1 MLLEDN
7 GIIQHFIE
15 FTVGP
20 IIKAS
25 IAQFDDESSWK
36 EASQSSPPG
45 FRYAERMLIGSRG
58 MSCNFVGQKILQA
71 VEG

>member
-36 EASQSSPPG
+36 EASQSSPSG
-45 FRYAERMLIGSRG
+45 SRYAERMLIGSRR
-58 MSCNFVGQKILQA
+58 MSCSFVGQEIL
-71 VEG
+71 

>member
-36 EASQSSPPG
+36 EASQSSQSG
-45 FRYAERMLIGSRG
+45 SRCSERLLIGIRG
-58 MSCNFVGQKILQA
+58 MSCNFVGQEIL
-71 VEG
+71 

>member
-25 IAQFDDESSWK
+25 ITQFDDESSWK
-36 EASQSSPPG
+36 ESSQSSPSG
-45 FRYAERMLIGSRG
+45 SRCGERMLIGSRG
-58 MSCNFVGQKILQA
+58 MSCYLVGQE
-71 VEG
+71 VF

>member
-36 EASQSSPPG
+36 EASQSLPSG
-45 FRYAERMLIGSRG
+45 SRYAGRMLIGIRG
-58 MSCNFVGQKILQA
+58 MSCSFVGQKVLQE
-71 VEG
+71 VES